1 MARARRSLQAP
12 RLQLA
17 AVVLFFIAY
26 SLLSHYSNLN
36 PQAHDLRTALALAP
50 MVTLGLVLLWRW
62 SGALMALLTAA
73 ATAFLLR
80 TFWPL
85 LAQSFSVVYLIQQA
99 GFYSIMAATFGR
111 SLRKGRVPLCTELA
125 DRVHGPLSALELRY
139 TRNVTL
145 AWVIFFLLNLVV
157 TFVLYKFA
165 PLRIWSFFVNFCS
178 LPLILLMFVAEYLVR
193 RRVLPQVPRSGLM
206 ATLRVYFADSP

>member
-1 MARARRSLQAP
+1 MASGR

-26 SLLSHYSNLN
+26 SVLSHYSNLN
-36 PQAHDLRTALALAP
+36 PQAHDLRTLLALAP
-50 MVTLGLVLLWRW
+50 MLTLGLVLFWRS
-62 SGALMALLTAA
+62 SGALTALLAA
-73 ATAFLLR
+73 GATAYLLR

-85 LAQSFSVVYLIQQA
+85 LTQNFSIVYLVQQA
-99 GFYSIMAATFGR
+99 GFYSIMAFTFGR
-111 SLRKGRVPLCTELA
+111 SLLNNRVPLCTQLA

-139 TRNVTL
+139 TRNVTV
-145 AWVIFFLLNLVV
+145 AWAIFFLLNLAA
-157 TFVLYKFA
+157 TFLLYRFA
-165 PLRIWSFFVNFCS
+165 PLRIWSLFVNFCS

-193 RRVLPQVPRSGLM
+193 RRVLPQVQRSGLI